1 MTSIEALQALKVF
14 IKKFIDFEKEYTPMD
29 FEKWFFKTKFET
41 IQKDLEILEILKQ
54 YIIYKD
60 YGNDM
65 ESYVLNKTIHKAN
78 YSYGEGWEKELEEF
92 NKIKEWLEDAKS

>member
-1 MTSIEALQALKVF
+1 MKSIEALERIEIVMPMSTTLFYK
-14 IKKFIDFEKEYTPMD
+14 DFD
-29 FEKWFFKTKFET
+29 LVR
-41 IQKDLEILEILKQ
+41 KDLEILEILKQ